1 VKENSTIFALMGALT
16 ILLVVLVVVLGLRSK
31 HTGLDGYLLYATFE
45 QADGLSVG
53 SPVYLSGVKVGVVEQ
68 ITLNPKALKPRLAI
82 RIAPKV
88 GVPEESAAM
97 IMSDGILGAK
107 FIKIEPGLGNQM
119 MPEGSDFELVQDS
132 IIIEVLLER
141 IVQSAEAARK
151 PKSAK
156 QTAE

>member
-1 VKENSTIFALMGALT
+1 MKENRIIFALTGALK
-16 ILLVVLVVVLGLRSK
+16 ILLLVRVVVLGLRSK
-31 HTGLDGYLLYATFE
+31 DTGLDGYLLYATFE

-53 SPVYLSGVKVGVVEQ
+53 SPVYLSGVKVGIVEQ

-82 RIAPKV
+82 RIASKV

-97 IMSDGILGAK
+97 IMSDGVLGAK
-107 FIKIEPGLGNQM
+107 FIKIEPGSGNHM

-132 IIIEVLLER
+132 IIIEMLLER

-151 PKSAK
+151 PKSVK
-156 QTAE
+156 QIIK